1 MLAATVGTTRPA
13 AARPAVAQQPAQQ
26 PDQPLQVSSVT
37 PWVAPDGEF
46 QVRFAPSTSVPPD
59 ADLTVTIHQSL
70 QADDEQSLRE
80 SLIGIIEGASPGRV
94 LQTPAT
100 VPFGLLGDPA
110 AGATLTIPVRSTRGD
125 AQRIL
130 LPNPGIHPIEMVLTR
145 PDGPELWRQT
155 VFLNRL
161 PEPDRTDRAPAP
173 VRVTL
178 LLPVGSAPAV
188 GPGGTASFT
197 GEEQAELSAATSLL
211 SQVPDA
217 PLTLSVR
224 PNTLDGLV
232 RSDQRWA
239 AELLAS
245 LRTERDDTS
254 VALASYVEVDSGA
267 LVGSGVGAE
276 LEQQILVGAGTTAS
290 RLGRPP
296 DVSVWAGDD
305 TLTTAVLPILA
316 SAGVRSVLLPRDAL
330 DPGDAAPA
338 QIATTSAVRLEGGEG
353 IRALALDDEV
363 AERIEDD
370 SVEPGVRAHQGV
382 SLMMAGWFT
391 AAEQPEA
398 VRPATA
404 VLLAPGT
411 DPEILE
417 SLTATLDSNGP
428 LVAEPDAGPIP
439 EPPAG
444 SEEPVVA
451 LRDRSTPDVR
461 VTVEAADQ
469 TRRQISSY
477 RSMTGEADTDATIW
491 DELANESVASTLDA
505 RARADLH
512 ASVRNSIAAKV
523 ALIEPPRAR
532 RVVVTSRDTVIP
544 LRFRNGLPFEVR
556 LVMRA
561 RSPRLEIDEPTTEI
575 VLQPGENRVDLPVR
589 VQAPGESLLRIEL
602 SAPDGGITIPGPD
615 VPVRSTAISGVGAAL
630 SAVSVLFLLGWWFN
644 TMRRR
649 QRDRARD
656 RRVHPSEEAPAEPV
670 PTGRLGE
677 GG

>member
-100 VPFGLLGDPA
+100 VPFALLGDPA

-316 SAGVRSVLLPRDAL
+316 SAGVRSVLLPRAAL
-330 DPGDAAPA
+330 DPGDAAPD

-353 IRALALDDEV
+353 IRALALDEAV
-363 AERIEDD
+363 AERIDDD

-382 SLMMAGWFT
+382 SLMMAGWFA

-404 VLLAPGT
+404 VLLTPGT
-411 DPEILE
+411 DPEVLE

-444 SEEPVVA
+444 SEEPTVA
-451 LRDRSTPDVR
+451 LMDRSTPDVR
-461 VTVEAADQ
+461 ATVEAADQ

-491 DELANESVASTLDA
+491 DELANESVASTLDT

-575 VLQPGENRVDLPVR
+575 VLQPGENRVDLPVT

-644 TMRRR
+644 TVRRR
-649 QRDRARD
+649 QRGRARD
-656 RRVHPSEEAPAEPV
+656 RRAHPSEEAPAEPV
-670 PTGRLGE
+670 TTGRLGE